1 MKKTLTIAVV
11 LFVAYAT
18 AAFYFSGEITTFK
31 VKSKET
37 VLAEDNLRGYAD
49 VDLPRPED
57 VSVTGGQV
65 ELNGWL
71 FVNRKNRRCGVI
83 LHHGHAADR
92 NGMLKYAKLFWP
104 RGCHL
109 LMFDARH
116 HGQSAGTFATWGVR
130 ERDDLVIVA
139 DWFAKRTGLPHEK
152 IGLFGASMG
161 AAIVLQ
167 AAPLTPDLAFVAADS
182 PFRDLDTI
190 LKYRGSILYGKAPI
204 LALYPAASW
213 IAGLR
218 GNFRTEEASPLSAAP
233 HIEIPVFMTHVKD
246 DDAIPFTHSEE
257 VFAAIGHNRKT
268 LHLVDKGGHCGLI
281 KTNPTLYAAWMDDF
295 LKKFAPEF

>member
-1 MKKTLTIAVV
+1 MKKTLTIAMV

-83 LHHGHAADR
+83 LHHGHAANR

-116 HGQSAGTFATWGVR
+116 HGDQARAHFAQQELRRQTR
-130 ERDDLVIVA
+130 RQAAAA
-139 DWFAKRTGLPHEK
+139 DGHRRQIITGLHGTGNAVDVRLPFTERTRHAQRVVLVDGPLNAAQRLRPAGGIALADALQIQARAVISELDVLKALDSKHLSGYAADVFDVEPLPKNHRFLKHPSIILAPH
-152 IGLFGASMG
+152 MG
-161 AAIVLQ
+161 AQTKEAQRRVNLSLGYQIIHYFQSGEIEYRIV
-167 AAPLTPDLAFVAADS
+167 
-182 PFRDLDTI
+182 
-190 LKYRGSILYGKAPI
+190 
-204 LALYPAASW
+204 
-213 IAGLR
+213 
-218 GNFRTEEASPLSAAP
+218 
-233 HIEIPVFMTHVKD
+233 
-246 DDAIPFTHSEE
+246 
-257 VFAAIGHNRKT
+257 
-268 LHLVDKGGHCGLI
+268 
-281 KTNPTLYAAWMDDF
+281 
-295 LKKFAPEF
+295 